1 MKFENVYCRIHF
13 SEQRLVWR
21 NFIIALTILIT
32 ASFPTACVF
41 KGNTLTVNRGADVK
55 SSESTVLGSFWQPRP
70 VNIRILP
77 TTKIVREGES
87 QSILRV
93 RIELLDAMKDAT
105 KASGQYLVELYASS
119 DANHA
124 RERLHIWQITVMTID
139 DHIQYYDPV
148 TRAYLLPLQLS
159 EPWRQDRRAGLHVQF
174 APESGDRLTT
184 SADLAFDFR

>member
-1 MKFENVYCRIHF
+1 MDFENIYCRVHF
-13 SEQRLVWR
+13 SEYRLVWR
-21 NFIIALTILIT
+21 NLIIPLAILIT
-32 ASFPTACVF
+32 SNFLTACMF
-41 KGNTLTVNRGADVK
+41 KGNTLTVDRAADVK
-55 SSESTVLGSFWQPRP
+55 PSESAVPGSFWQPRP
-70 VNIRILP
+70 VTIRILP
-77 TTKIVREGES
+77 TTKIVSDGEN

-119 DANHA
+119 DVNHA
-124 RERLHIWQITVMTID
+124 RERLHIWQITVRTIE

-159 EPWRQDRRAGLHVQF
+159 EPWRQDRRATLHVQF

-184 SADLAFDFR
+184 SAGLSFDS